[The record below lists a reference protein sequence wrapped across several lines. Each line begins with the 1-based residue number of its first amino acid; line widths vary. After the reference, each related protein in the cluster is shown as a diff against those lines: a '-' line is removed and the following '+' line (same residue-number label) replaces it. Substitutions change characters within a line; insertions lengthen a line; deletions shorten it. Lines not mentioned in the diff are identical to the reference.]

1 MKIRKRLQVV
11 SRVIDR
17 PVQKKQVKA
26 KATILTFN
34 RTGSSAAITTTTS
47 EEVTGYSRTHRPE
60 TTNEIIEQSL
70 TNEAI
75 RTEQNKEKPNLYGN
89 RKKKL
94 ILTQKVIDKE
104 QRRAPSNGW
113 GNCAEAHAAYLIVN
127 LLNRNNQF
135 IESLFIDKA
144 TSVLDGHH
152 DKERDARCKNCE
164 QWCPPNAKKSAKLPK
179 N

>member
-1 MKIRKRLQVV
+1 MKIRKQLQVV

-135 IESLFIDKA
+135 IESLLLIKLLVCLMDIMIK
-144 TSVLDGHH
+144 
-152 DKERDARCKNCE
+152 KEMQDVKLRTMVSTQC
-164 QWCPPNAKKSAKLPK
+164 KKSAKLPK